1 MKEAANGRERA
12 NGQDGAPAAKRRRTI
27 HAHLKDGIEA
37 ALRAEP
43 YFLAV
48 TKTRTTLGL
57 VIRELTLE
65 AARGKVQMIRLML
78 TLLAYEEPEEVEEA
92 ECVPDDTVWDW
103 NEDGVWEGKPNSE
116 AEVAEEKSRA
126 REMADMLLAGDH
138 PREDNWARKELHRRL
153 MRVIEGRE
161 EEEARQAQAAEA
173 AAAKFPQS
181 GNF

>member
-1 MKEAANGRERA
+1 MKTVTVVGKKAMKNAANGRERA
-12 NGQDGAPAAKRRRTI
+12 NGQDGTPSAKRRRTI

-37 ALRAEP
+37 ALPAEP

-78 TLLAYEEPEEVEEA
+78 ALLAYEEPEEAEEA

-103 NEDGVWEGKPNSE
+103 NEDGVWEGKPNS
-116 AEVAEEKSRA
+116 
-126 REMADMLLAGDH
+126 G
-138 PREDNWARKELHRRL
+138 
-153 MRVIEGRE
+153 
-161 EEEARQAQAAEA
+161 
-173 AAAKFPQS
+173 
-181 GNF
+181 